1 VQTLKCIAQEA
12 LDSLEVQGLLR
23 KTGGLRQGKD
33 GDLQPIY
40 RRTVVSEWLDETGLM
55 GEFLAFLETRSACE
69 FERTSG
75 EALLK
80 IEN

>member
-1 VQTLKCIAQEA
+1 VQTLKSIAQEA

-23 KTGGLRQGKD
+23 KTGDLRQGND
-33 GDLQPIY
+33 GDIQPIY
-40 RRTVVSEWLDETGLM
+40 VRTVVSEWLDKTGLM
-55 GEFLAFLETRSACE
+55 GEFLAFLDARSAWE
-69 FERTSG
+69 FKRTSG